1 MPPKPTCKVVKR
13 VGQTGA
19 RIHPKGCTV
28 RTDVDVG
35 AGTKVRTNKA
45 GDKKRK
51 VVEGGR
57 EHQVTLARAP
67 NANPNEWVTGVIYD
81 TGATDSDFTQAAATK
96 LGYPQA
102 RVLREGSPVIISGT
116 GGTYAGMRV
125 RMGFYVLVESHA
137 LVAHGNNAWKYVEG
151 NATVSMARH
160 LLLGVTHIKQLKSA
174 YSVKFR

>member
-13 VGQTGA
+13 AGQRGA

-28 RTDVDVG
+28 RTNVDVG

-45 GDKKRK
+45 GEQKRK
-51 VVEGGR
+51 VVVRGR
-57 EHQVTLARAP
+57 EHEVTLARAP

-81 TGATDSDFTQAAATK
+81 TGATSSLFSQEAATK
-96 LGYPQA
+96 LGYPPA
-102 RVLREGSPVIISGT
+102 RVAREGRPRRFYSMTGSVISMVLT
-116 GGTYAGMRV
+116 
-125 RMGFYVLVESHA
+125 MGFYVLVDT
-137 LVAHGNNAWKYVEG
+137 NTWKYVEG
-151 NATVSMARH
+151 EASVSPQARH